1 MEITGLPLHALI
13 VHATVV
19 LVPLVALISIGFA
32 VLPRWRWLSRWPSV
46 VGAVLLVPLVFLT
59 VKSGQALEQQ
69 RHLVPLMKVHA
80 ARGHLLYDMIIV
92 FAVLMV
98 VAAFVLPGPSALV
111 SGRGAVVRRVVY
123 VDKVVAVLVVLGAL
137 AVIVQC
143 VLTGDAAARVLW
155 G

>member
-1 MEITGLPLHALI
+1 MTGLPLHPLI

-19 LVPLVALISIGFA
+19 LVPLVALVSIGFA
-32 VLPRWRWLSRWPSV
+32 VLPRWRWLSRWPSAL
-46 VGAVLLVPLVFLT
+46 GAVLLVPLAFLT
-59 VKSGQALEQQ
+59 VKSGQTLEQQ

-98 VAAFVLPGPSALV
+98 IAAFVLPGPSALA
-111 SGRGAVVRRVVY
+111 SGRGAVVRRGSVA
-123 VDKVVAVLVVLGAL
+123 DKVVAVLVVLGAL